1 MSVIVGNASINEF
14 GQVSGGQPGDQT
26 RQEVWT
32 RPWYANGWTQ
42 VCRPIDSDLA
52 ERIASVMEAAC
63 ANDHIGYSQSNRLS
77 LNSAAKAVGY
87 DISAIKTDCE
97 CDCSSLVAVCCI
109 AAGCYVSP
117 SMYTGNEVACLKQTG
132 KFEVLTEAK
141 YLNEDKWLKRGDI
154 LVKQYHH
161 TAIVLSDGEDAM
173 PEDPEEEDVCYIDT
187 DELNMRSS
195 AGMDGKV
202 IAKLPFQSKVD
213 VGVVDG
219 EWAYVTVSG
228 YVAAQYLSKKKPKT
242 TYTTTDN
249 LNLRAEPSTS
259 GKLLLTMPKGAKV
272 QATGN
277 TEKADGILWR
287 QVIYSGRSGWA
298 SGDYLR

>member
-1 MSVIVGNASINEF
+1 MSVTIGNASINEF

-42 VCRPIDSDLA
+42 VCRPLNSDLA
-52 ERIASVMEAAC
+52 ERIASAMEAAC

-132 KFEVLTEAK
+132 KFEVLTDKK
-141 YLNEDKWLKRGDI
+141 YLNEDKWLKRGDV

-161 TAIVLSDGEDAM
+161 TAIVLSDGECAM
-173 PEDPEEEDVCYIDT
+173 PEEDDYVRFVDT
-187 DELNMRSS
+187 DELNLRSRDDMS
-195 AGMDGKV
+195 GR
-202 IAKLPFQSKVD
+202 ILAKLPFASEVEYLD
-213 VGVVDG
+213 ETEDG
-219 EWAYVTVSG
+219 WTHIRLVG
-228 YVAAQYLSKKKPKT
+228 YVATQYLSKKKPKL
-242 TYTTTDN
+242 TYVTIDN
-249 LNLRAEPSTS
+249 LNLRLTPSMS
-259 GKLLLTMPKGAKV
+259 GKVITTMPKGTAV

-277 TEKADGILWR
+277 TEQSDGVFWR
-287 QVIYSGRSGWA
+287 QVIYNTKSGWC
-298 SGDYLR
+298 SSEYLV

>member
-52 ERIASVMEAAC
+52 ERIASAMEAAC

-154 LVKQYHH
+154 IVKQYHH
-161 TAIVLSDGEDAM
+161 TVVVLSDGEDAM
-173 PEDPEEEDVCYIDT
+173 PEPDDGIRYIDT
-187 DELNMRSS
+187 DELNLRSV
-195 AGMDGKV
+195 AGMSGQ
-202 IAKLPFQSKVD
+202 ILAMLPFQAPVELLAEEGD
-213 VGVVDG
+213 
-219 EWAYVTVSG
+219 WARVRVEG
-228 YVAAQYLSKKKPKT
+228 YVASAYLAKKKPKL

-249 LNLRAEPSTS
+249 LNLRQTPGVD
-259 GKLLLTMPKGAKV
+259 GKLICTMPKGTKV
-272 QATGN
+272 VTTGN

-287 QVIYSGRSGWA
+287 EVIYNGRSGWA
-298 SGDYLR
+298 SGDYLA